1 MQIRLGDPLLLVSG
15 KIQKAIKFKS
25 YTLLGAQG
33 ERSEMAGR
41 GQRYW
46 SAQWM
51 ASSRCGTTA
60 RGDCVGICNMLMCGV
75 KK

>member
-1 MQIRLGDPLLLVSG
+1 MQIKLGGRLLLVSE
-15 KIQKAIKFKS
+15 KIQKTIKLKS
-25 YTLLGAQG
+25 HTLLGARG
-33 ERSEMAGR
+33 ERSETAGR

-51 ASSRCGTTA
+51 AASGSSTTV
-60 RGDCVGICNMLMCGV
+60 RGDCVGICNMLMCEV

>member
-1 MQIRLGDPLLLVSG
+1 MQTKLGGPLLLVSG
-15 KIQKAIKFKS
+15 KMQKAIKFKS
-25 YTLLGAQG
+25 HTLLGAQG

-46 SAQWM
+46 SAQWT
-51 ASSRCGTTA
+51 ASSGRITTA
-60 RGDCVGICNMLMCGV
+60 RGDCVGICNMLMCEV